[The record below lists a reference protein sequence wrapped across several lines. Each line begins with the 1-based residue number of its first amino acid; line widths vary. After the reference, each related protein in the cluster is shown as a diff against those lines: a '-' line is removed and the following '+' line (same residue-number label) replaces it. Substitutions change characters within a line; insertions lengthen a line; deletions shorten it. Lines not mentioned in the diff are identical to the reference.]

1 MAMESSIHMFAVGD
15 KNPLSSYRQVPG
27 VKRLVVDFGGAPGQV
42 VERAWIDRVLSLLS
56 GVGLGLAVVESFVIS
71 NAIKLE
77 LNARDEHIEA
87 FCQTLKNFA
96 AAMRAQ
102 GHDGPYRVCYDFMG
116 PENWWRNLLS
126 VRDEEERVCIGY
138 DPRQPE
144 PELESLGDGPRLGY
158 PESYTPEEYE
168 RLLAQYGERGEEG
181 LWQGLE
187 YFLKAIIPVAEEE
200 HILMGIHPDDP
211 AFNVRGRA
219 RIIKDAAALERVV
232 GIVDSP
238 SNGITFCPGSLA
250 TNRHNDVVDIAEKL
264 WRHFVF
270 CHFRNIRFLT
280 EEELDGEWAFLE
292 TYHEDEKGAV
302 PLAALLKVLHDKGC
316 SVPFRADH
324 APGMYGHDLNF
335 GYGLVARAQG
345 LSYLN
350 GVLQGLSV

>member
-1 MAMESSIHMFAVGD
+1 MAY
-15 KNPLSSYRQVPG
+15 YRQVPG
-27 VKRLVVDFGGAPGQV
+27 VKRLVVDFGGAPGEV
-42 VERAWIDRVLSLLS
+42 VERACMERVLGLLA
-56 GVGLGLAVVESFVIS
+56 GVDLGLAVVESFVIS
-71 NAIKLE
+71 NAIKLQLE
-77 LNARDEHIEA
+77 VCDAHIEA
-87 FCQTLKNFA
+87 FCQTLRNFA

-102 GHDGPYRVCYDFMG
+102 GDAGPYRVCYDFMG

-126 VRDEEERVCIGY
+126 VRDEQERVCIGY

-144 PELESLGDGPRLGY
+144 PELESLADGPRLGY

-168 RLLAQYGERGEEG
+168 RLLSLYHERGEEG
-181 LWQGLE
+181 LWAALE
-187 YFLKAIIPVAEEE
+187 YFLQAVIPVAEQER
-200 HILMGIHPDDP
+200 ILMGIHPDDP

-232 GIVDSP
+232 AIVDSP

-250 TNRHNDVVDIAEKL
+250 TNRHNDVVDMAEKL

-280 EEELDGEWAFLE
+280 EEELGGESAFLE

-302 PLAALLKVLHDKGC
+302 PIATLLKVLHDKGC
-316 SVPFRADH
+316 AVPFRADH

-350 GVLQGLSV
+350 GVLQGLRL